1 MLLLMFL
8 IKSIKNDKKTLQN
21 IDKNNSKIMAIII
34 NSVNESI
41 YKNIE
46 DLESAYDMINKL
58 EEKNQK
64 ADEFIIESW

>member
-1 MLLLMFL
+1 
-8 IKSIKNDKKTLQN
+8 
-21 IDKNNSKIMAIII
+21 MAIII